1 MPSTIEMKSYP
12 VLLFDGFCILCSGF
26 ASRLIKRLDKQVSVI
41 PMQSETG
48 QELLKEHHQSDLP
61 NEVILIYNNE
71 LIKGVKAVL
80 VLMEM
85 SGGTWKLANK
95 FLRLLPLKV
104 LEWFYR
110 KIARNRFIWFGR
122 RNSCFMGNSSN
133 TNQ

>member
-1 MPSTIEMKSYP
+1 MPSDQDKKNTP

-26 ASRLIKRLDKQVSVI
+26 ARRLIKRVGKQVSVI

-48 QELLKEHHQSDLP
+48 QKILENHHQSNLP
-61 NEVILIYNNE
+61 NEVIFISDNQ

-80 VLMEM
+80 KLMEM
-85 SGGTWKLANK
+85 SGGVWKLTSK

-122 RNSCFMGNSSN
+122 RDSCYLNK
-133 TNQ
+133 

>member
-1 MPSTIEMKSYP
+1 MQSDQDKKNTP

-26 ASRLIKRLDKQVSVI
+26 ARRLIKRVGKQVSVI

-48 QELLKEHHQSDLP
+48 QELLKNHHQSNLP
-61 NEVILIYNNE
+61 NEVIFISDNQ

-80 VLMEM
+80 KLMEM
-85 SGGTWKLANK
+85 SGGVWKLTSK

-122 RNSCFMGNSSN
+122 RDSCYMGNNSL
-133 TNQ
+133 